1 MFLESK
7 AKRRIVRVTVWVA
20 VLGLLLGVLSTIIGV
35 ATADA
40 HASLKLA
47 TPADGAQLTSA
58 PRDVVLVFDEPVST
72 SFATVTVT
80 GPSGSA
86 IEGRAQV
93 VGDTVTQ
100 PLAGG
105 LSSGTYTVAF
115 RVVSDDGHP
124 VSGQSRFTLS
134 LTGAA
139 GSATPTSVPTMTP
152 LSSGAGA
159 GGADESATAAR
170 QSGSQKGQA
179 QRVGLAV
186 GVAALAV
193 AMGIALVAGTRRRR
207 PQ

>member
-7 AKRRIVRVTVWVA
+7 AKRRIIRVTVWVA

-35 ATADA
+35 ASADA
-40 HASLKLA
+40 HASLKRV

-58 PRDVVLVFDEPVST
+58 PRDIVLVFDERVST

-86 IEGRAQV
+86 VAGRAQV

-105 LSSGTYTVAF
+105 LPSGTYAVAF

-134 LTGAA
+134 LTGAG
-139 GSATPTSVPTMTP
+139 GSASTAPDPTMTP
-152 LSSGAGA
+152 LAPGAVAGA
-159 GGADESATAAR
+159 ADGSATAAG
-170 QSGSQKGQA
+170 QPGTEKGQA

-186 GVAALAV
+186 GVATLAV
-193 AMGIALVAGTRRRR
+193 AMGIALVAVTRRRR